1 MVGNMEIETCWRYY
15 RSFGIRG
22 TRLARI
28 SKLHVGDT
36 IVPQTFGERGEAM
49 KIEYEEKKENLTQT
63 FGEGF
68 SSGEAMEIVV
78 SFQRNPPP
86 NIWGRVWR

>member
-1 MVGNMEIETCWRYY
+1 
-15 RSFGIRG
+15 
-22 TRLARI
+22 
-28 SKLHVGDT
+28 
-36 IVPQTFGERGEAM
+36 M

-86 NIWGRVWR
+86 NICGRVFFSNQRKPYPNIWGRFWR

>member
-1 MVGNMEIETCWRYY
+1 
-15 RSFGIRG
+15 
-22 TRLARI
+22 
-28 SKLHVGDT
+28 
-36 IVPQTFGERGEAM
+36 M

-86 NIWGRVWR
+86 NIGGGFGDD